1 MKEIRGSRYP
11 LWWCSKLR
19 LHYLTISSSYSQSKT
34 TFLTFAM
41 FIVRQKTCII
51 NTFAQELMWL
61 ITLMRAKKTVSSRFF
76 SFSPGIRCKW
86 ISGLRN
92 TLTYA
97 KTNCNQNKNF
107 QLVFGCIFSRVW
119 PQSKRPFER
128 QLKSS
133 PFFNVIEWWISIK
146 VP

>member
-1 MKEIRGSRYP
+1 
-11 LWWCSKLR
+11 
-19 LHYLTISSSYSQSKT
+19 
-34 TFLTFAM
+34 
-41 FIVRQKTCII
+41 
-51 NTFAQELMWL
+51 MWL
-61 ITLMRAKKTVSSRFF
+61 ITLMRAKKTVSSPFF

-133 PFFNVIEWWISIK
+133 PFFNVIE
-146 VP
+146 